1 MKCCRCK
8 RDLPEEMFYPSDKY
22 RCRDCHKEMRRQ
34 QHYNKVKH
42 LFGISRNEK
51 GQLLEYQNH
60 KKSIYWTG
68 NMLSIMNR
76 YYPSTPNAE
85 LVELLNVSERTITR
99 KAKELGLSKSKEYI
113 SIMNTGKSMLG
124 TIKRYYDKPKHTE

>member
-34 QHYNKVKH
+34 QHYNKVEH
-42 LFGISRNEK
+42 LFGVSRNEK
-51 GQLLEYQNH
+51 GQLVEFYNH

-68 NMLSIMNR
+68 TMLSELKR
-76 YYPSTPNAE
+76 YYPDTSNAE
-85 LVELLNVSERTITR
+85 LAELLNVSERTMRR
-99 KAKELGLSKSKEYI
+99 KAKELGLSKSEEYI
-113 SIMNTGKSMLG
+113 SKIRTEQSLLG
-124 TIKRYYDKPKHTE
+124 IIKRYHDKSKHTQ